1 MFSKQ
6 ALPKLDE
13 EPDAPRRFR
22 ANVRDLFLTN
32 QLSAERTS
40 SLLGDAAAAGVEALE
55 DVKNLEGKGGKNV
68 QRDLMRKFAKR
79 AKQWPD
85 LYWSKV
91 DVWDKKKQKVKR
103 EWIAVLLPHEWLC
116 KLNSKVPDGSL
127 TTWEGL
133 GPLSQGK
140 CARACSELGCS
151 TLTPLSFWCDG
162 VPYNWDRSESLEVMN
177 VALPGIPQWRNL
189 RIPFACIEHKVLC
202 ENTFSQ
208 IFDILLWSLQS
219 LATGEHPL
227 SRHDS
232 LDWLVTDKA
241 RKKLAGK
248 THNCKAVL
256 HLIKADW
263 KAFKEIF
270 AFPGWQ
276 GRGALCWLCN
286 ATLQDMRCKDS
297 TGVDEALDHWG
308 FLIRQRLHLNKP
320 ISNLLAA
327 PTLRVHQFRPDW
339 LHSKDQGVTA
349 DFLGNFLLWTL
360 LPKMAGC
367 NQAEKIRSLFVLI
380 EAYYAENLVQQKY
393 NNLTIKMLQKKKSTP
408 PKLRGRASEVKGLVP
423 FAKQAAEGFCNSND
437 PVEDTVKV
445 AAAHLNNL
453 YQIVFAKEQFNAQA
467 MKDESFKFRTLLRA
481 LEEYHSGAGGNKW
494 RLKPKL
500 HLMEEICEKQT
511 DCPIDHATYRDED
524 WGGAMARWAKKRGGY
539 NSVASTSRNALTKFC
554 ANNRLPAF

>member
-40 SLLGDAAAAGVEALE
+40 TLLGDAAAAGVEALD
-55 DVKNLEGKGGKNV
+55 DVKNIQAKDSKNV
-68 QRDLMRKFAKR
+68 HRDLMRKFAKK

-91 DVWDKKKQKVKR
+91 DVWDQKRQKVKR

-116 KLNSKVPDGSL
+116 KLNNKVPSGSL

-133 GPLSQGK
+133 GPLGQGE

-162 VPYNWDRSESLEVMN
+162 APYNWDRSESLEVMN
-177 VALPGIPQWRNL
+177 VSLPGIPQWRNL

-227 SRHDS
+227 RRHDN
-232 LDWLVTDKA
+232 LDWLPQDKT
-241 RKKLAGK
+241 RKRLAGQP
-248 THNCKAVL
+248 HGVRAVL
-256 HLIKADW
+256 NLVKADW

-270 AFPGWQ
+270 SFPGWQ
-276 GRGALCWLCN
+276 GNGGICWLCR
-286 ATLQDMRCKDS
+286 ATLQDMRSKDTTS
-297 TGVDEALDHWG
+297 DQPLDHWS
-308 FLIRQRLHLNKP
+308 FLLRQKLDLGKP
-320 ISNLLAA
+320 VSNLLAA

-339 LHSKDQGVTA
+339 LHSMDQGVTA

-367 NQAEKIRSLFVLI
+367 NQAEKIKSLFVLI
-380 EAYYAENLVQQKY
+380 ETFYAENPVQQKY
-393 NNLTIKMLQKKKSTP
+393 NNLTIKMLQKKNSAP

-423 FAKQAAEGFCNSND
+423 FAKQAAEAFCNNND
-437 PVEDTVKV
+437 PVEDTVIV
-445 AAAHLNNL
+445 AAKHLCNL
-453 YQIVFAKEQFNAQA
+453 YQIVFSKEQFDAQA
-467 MKDESFKFRTLLRA
+467 MKAESFKLRTLLRA
-481 LEEYHSGAGGNKW
+481 LETFHSGAGGNKW

-500 HLMEEICEKQT
+500 HLMEEICEKQS

-524 WGGAMARWAKKRGGY
+524 WGGAMARWAKRRAGY
-539 NSVASTSRNALTKFC
+539 NSVASTSRNVLTKFC